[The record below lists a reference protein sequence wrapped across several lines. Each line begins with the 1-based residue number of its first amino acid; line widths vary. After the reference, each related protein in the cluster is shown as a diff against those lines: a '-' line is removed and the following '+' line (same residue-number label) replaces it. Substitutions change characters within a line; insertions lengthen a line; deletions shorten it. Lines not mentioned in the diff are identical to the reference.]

1 MKAYN
6 LIYILDDDELNN
18 MLNRQFLN
26 FTLPS
31 AKVIT
36 FEDPVD
42 LFKNLAKNRLD
53 HPDLMLLDISM
64 PELTG
69 WEFLDYAAKYNF
81 QFDVMMLSS
90 SMHFD
95 DIDKS
100 KTFSQVKNYI
110 VKPLTKENIK
120 HYIIDRK
127 RSSIELD

>member
-64 PELTG
+64 PELSG
-69 WEFLDYAAKYNF
+69 WEFLDYAVKYNF

-100 KTFSQVKNYI
+100 RTFSQVKNYI